1 MKVLEKINCDAE
13 LAADSCRYVLI
24 QEEQHK
30 NMLEFFREH
39 FIPDEPV
46 SRSVGLSWN
55 IDAERAMI
63 TQVTAL
69 KY

>member
-1 MKVLEKINCDAE
+1 
-13 LAADSCRYVLI
+13 
-24 QEEQHK
+24 
-30 NMLEFFREH
+30 MLEFFREH

-55 IDAERAMI
+55 NDAERAMM